1 MGPYP
6 RLRDPK
12 ALKPSAFRMISW
24 AKSRFSRVIS
34 SRRQDL
40 FIVFIRVKALVRALF
55 SVHVVTR
62 KLKKSVTYYFN
73 VRNPPHEKNI
83 AKKIPKKFGGY
94 VL

>member
-1 MGPYP
+1 
-6 RLRDPK
+6 
-12 ALKPSAFRMISW
+12 
-24 AKSRFSRVIS
+24 VIS